1 MLDSDFQE
9 AFTSVLDINSSE
21 IYTEQASLPTS
32 SLPYSGSSQN
42 LQYITSGSSEIAQFW
57 YRLEMSPSDT
67 ITSGKHL
74 TWFTLSGSVED
85 VGYESASSAQ
95 VIQANQMVSFISNKY
110 AQPSLAGNK
119 TEDGTPGYNVTI
131 RKGSDNTDG
140 NSARVDDTAFVFDYK
155 TGILQFIDST
165 AAPDAVAY
173 SSIGSNRMWFSGYQ
187 YQGQTLDQ
195 FVASGSGGGSGAG
208 FPFSGSALITGSL
221 LVSGSTEFI
230 SNGDSGI
237 DFKIGVPVTASS
249 DITSSAGV
257 DVLNITASGAIFTSA
272 SISHLKV
279 DSIIS
284 GSTVIASG
292 SNTFGDAMDDVQTLI
307 GTTKMTGSANVTGSF
322 EVSGS
327 TLLSGST
334 DIAGILSIT
343 GITNVSQSISE
354 AGGTAGIFTET
365 GSFFA
370 TQNALQITGSTLQD
384 SPLTA
389 TGQNITSSGD
399 GTGGGAA
406 LYDVVTSHSMWNYNH
421 NVGVPKSNAWKY
433 NLNGSHFDNFDQNTD
448 VSEILR
454 FVAGLLSSSAPGA
467 APNTRTYGAISQF
480 AEQNGTA
487 GSKPAGIVPNDFN
500 DPTITYLDSKGFVNI
515 GDQLF
520 YNISASLK
528 SNIGRSRTFESDP
541 AGSTI
546 VSSSVTPGGD
556 LFGLG
561 LIGLEVSLS
570 SSASFRFVDNMSD
583 TNTFISASQG
593 SISQTG
599 TGGGTIKIGNLI
611 TANPAVIPNTFQ
623 DGLVEE
629 AFSTPLN
636 FINTIP
642 LNESGSTGYY
652 FTTQSIALK
661 TGSSAL
667 TSFKENKEVVFLI
680 TGSLNGK
687 LNTQTLLLGNQAS
700 SSISATSRSL
710 SGAPYLRTANYIN
723 QTNIEGA
730 FNPMYVAG
738 TTTIGQFSLSSDSKI
753 TAGNPT
759 ANVRT
764 GTINA
769 SDRVGTTNFIFS
781 STNEPRTIGVIPSLT
796 DIIILSASYAFSAGT
811 SGGSNI
817 ATNGQG
823 LQTGNGNAQF
833 QVTPIGK
840 NRSGGNTSATYTQ
853 PYHEAGTLGQP
864 TVSGSLAYFGFA
876 QTSDGNASGSIT
888 AANVEVN
895 EAFTSETYRASLT
908 DVALSASYS
917 TMGKIATGS
926 FATYNLGAK
935 DLQVKPGFLVYP
947 GDATY
952 GYWLEDPDD
961 GETFK
966 YYLRSYTKTFNGSA
980 GSLKF
985 RLRNTA
991 NSANASLNAWSNTS
1005 DDGIA
1010 ALVLVQNRGL
1020 GGTSFIANPGSGTSE
1035 FNGKASWV
1043 DMSDANGAFTA
1054 KTNFTAGTL
1063 GTNPFGVD
1071 ITVSGMGAQGSSV
1084 SSGLSTMVCLA
1095 NQFTTIPNSD
1105 PGIMVL
1111 VRYKG
1116 TPIAPISRIGVELT

>member
-9 AFTSVLDINSSE
+9 AYTSVLDINTSE
-21 IYTEQASLPTS
+21 VYTQQASLPTS

-42 LQYITSGSSEIAQFW
+42 LQFITSGSGGSEVNIAQFW
-57 YRLEMSPSDT
+57 YKLELSPSDT
-67 ITSGKHL
+67 ITSGKYL
-74 TWFTLSGSVED
+74 TWFALSGSVSD
-85 VGYESASSAQ
+85 VGYFSASSAQ
-95 VIQANQMVSFISNKY
+95 VIQANQGTSWISNKY

-119 TEDGTPGYNVTI
+119 TEDSTPGYNVTI
-131 RKGSDNTDG
+131 TKGTDAA
-140 NSARVDDTAFVFDYK
+140 SSTRVADTAWVFDYK
-155 TGILQFIDST
+155 TGVLQFIDET
-165 AAPDAVAY
+165 AAPTD
-173 SSIGSNRMWFSGYQ
+173 SGPSGNRMFFSGYQ
-187 YQGQTLDQ
+187 YVGQTLNQ
-195 FVASGSGGGSGAG
+195 FVASGSGGSGAG

-221 LVSGSTEFI
+221 VVSGSTILTADGATGANFEVE
-230 SNGDSGI
+230 
-237 DFKIGVPVTASS
+237 VPMTAS
-249 DITSSAGV
+249 
-257 DVLNITASGAIFTSA
+257 NITASGNIHVTEITASDALFDSA
-272 SISHLKV
+272 SIDYLTV
-279 DSIIS
+279 NVLIS
-284 GSTVIASG
+284 GSTITTSG
-292 SNTFGDAMDDVQTLI
+292 SNTFGDGMEDVQTLI
-307 GTTKMTGSANVTGSF
+307 GTTRMTGSANVTGSF

-334 DIAGILSIT
+334 NIEGVLSLQGIADVSASIAA
-343 GITNVSQSISE
+343 

-370 TQNALQITGSTLQD
+370 TTNALQITGSTLQN

-389 TGQNITSSGD
+389 TGQNITSSND
-399 GTGGGAA
+399 GTGGVAK
-406 LYDVVTSHSMWNYNH
+406 YDVVTSHSMWNYNH

-500 DPTITYLDSKGFVNI
+500 DPTITYLDGKGFVNI

-541 AGSTI
+541 AGSTT

-570 SSASFRFVDNMSD
+570 SSASFRFVDNMDD

-599 TGGGTIKIGNLI
+599 TGGGIIKIGNLI

-687 LNTQTLLLGNQAS
+687 LNTQTLVLGNQAS

-723 QTNIEGA
+723 KTHIEGA
-730 FNPMYVAG
+730 FNPLYVPG
-738 TTTIGQFSLSSDSKI
+738 TATIGSFTNSSDSKI
-753 TAGNPT
+753 SDSNPT
-759 ANVRT
+759 NNVRT
-764 GTINA
+764 GQIN
-769 SDRVGTTNFIFS
+769 STNKVGTANFIFDS
-781 STNEPRTIGVIPSLT
+781 SGTTARTIGNVPDTS
-796 DIIILSASYAFSAGT
+796 DIIILSASYAFNAGT
-811 SGGSNI
+811 TGGDNI
-817 ATNGQG
+817 STNGQG

-833 QVTPIGK
+833 QVTGTGLDRNNSSDTIV
-840 NRSGGNTSATYTQ
+840 YTQ

-864 TVSGSLAYFGFA
+864 TDSGSLAYFGFV
-876 QTSDGNASGSIT
+876 QGNNGGAIGNIASQNS
-888 AANVEVN
+888 EVQEN
-895 EAFTSETYRASLT
+895 FQSETYRASLT

-917 TMGKIATGS
+917 EMGKIATGS

-961 GETFK
+961 SETFK

-985 RLRNTA
+985 RLRNTT
-991 NSANASLNAWSNTS
+991 NSANVALNAWSNTS

>member
-21 IYTEQASLPTS
+21 IYTKQASLPTS

-42 LQYITSGSSEIAQFW
+42 LQYITSGSSNIAQFW

-67 ITSGKHL
+67 ITSGKYL

-95 VIQANQMVSFISNKY
+95 VIQANQMISFISNKY

-140 NSARVDDTAFVFDYK
+140 SSARVDDTAFVFDYK
-155 TGILQFIDST
+155 TGILQFIDAT
-165 AAPDAVAY
+165 AAPNAVDY

-195 FVASGSGGGSGAG
+195 FVALGGGSGEG
-208 FPFSGSALITGSL
+208 FPFSGSASITGSL

-230 SNGDSGI
+230 TNGDSGV

-249 DITSSAGV
+249 GITSSAGI
-257 DVLNITASGAIFTSA
+257 DVLNITASGATFTSA

-284 GSTVIASG
+284 GSTVLASG

-322 EVSGS
+322 QVSGS

-334 DIAGILSIT
+334 DIAGVLSIT
-343 GITNVSQSISE
+343 GISDVSQSISE
-354 AGGTAGIFTET
+354 AGGQSGIFTET

-370 TQNALQITGSTLQD
+370 TSNSLQITGSTLQN

-389 TGQNITSSGD
+389 TGQNITSSND
-399 GTGGGAA
+399 GTGGVAK
-406 LYDVVTSHSMWNYNH
+406 YDVVTSHSMWNYNH

-480 AEQNGTA
+480 SELNGTA
-487 GSKPAGIVPNDFN
+487 GSKPAGIVPTSFN
-500 DPTITYLDSKGFVNI
+500 DPTISYLSSKGFANV

-528 SNIGRSRTFESDP
+528 SNIARARTFESDP

-570 SSASFRFVDNMSD
+570 SSASFRFVNNMDDS
-583 TNTFISASQG
+583 NTFISASQG

-599 TGGGTIKIGNLI
+599 TGGSIIKIGNLI

-623 DGLVEE
+623 DGLVEG
-629 AFSTPLN
+629 AFNTPLN

-661 TGSSAL
+661 TGSGEL
-667 TSFKENKEVVFLI
+667 TTFKENKEVVFLI
-680 TGSLNGK
+680 TGSLDGK
-687 LNTQTLLLGNQAS
+687 LTTQNIQFGNKAS

-730 FNPMYVAG
+730 FDPMYVAG

-759 ANVRT
+759 DNVRT

-781 STNEPRTIGVIPSLT
+781 ATNEPRAIGVIPT
-796 DIIILSASYAFSAGT
+796 INDIIVLSASYAFSAGT

-823 LQTGNGNAQF
+823 LKTGNGNAQF

-840 NRSGGNTSATYTQ
+840 NRSGANTSETYTQ
-853 PYHEAGTLGQP
+853 PYHEAGTLDQP
-864 TVSGSLAYFGFA
+864 TDSGSLAYFGFA
-876 QTSDGNASGSIT
+876 QTSDGGADGNIT
-888 AANVEVN
+888 ATNSEVT
-895 EAFTSETYRASLT
+895 EEFTSETYRASLT
-908 DVALSASYS
+908 DAALSASYS

-991 NSANASLNAWSNTS
+991 NSANVTLNAWSNTS

-1054 KTNFTAGTL
+1054 KTNFTAGTS

-1095 NQFTTIPNSD
+1095 NQFTTIPNAD

>member
-21 IYTEQASLPTS
+21 IYTKQASLPTS

-42 LQYITSGSSEIAQFW
+42 LQYISSGSSEIAQFW

-74 TWFTLSGSVED
+74 TWFALSGSVSD

-95 VIQANQMVSFISNKY
+95 VIQANQMISFISNKY

-140 NSARVDDTAFVFDYK
+140 NSSRVDDTAFVFDYK
-155 TGILQFIDST
+155 MGVLEFIDAT
-165 AAPDAVAY
+165 AAPNAVDF
-173 SSIGSNRMWFSGYQ
+173 SSIGNNRMWFSGYQ

-195 FVASGSGGGSGAG
+195 FVASGSGTGGG
-208 FPFSGSALITGSL
+208 FPFSGSASITGSL

-230 SNGDSGI
+230 ANGDSGV

-249 DITSSAGV
+249 GITSSAGI
-257 DVLNITASGAIFTSA
+257 DVLNITASGATFTSA
-272 SISHLKV
+272 SIGHLKV
-279 DSIIS
+279 DNIIS
-284 GSTVIASG
+284 GSTIVTSG
-292 SNTFGDAMDDVQTLI
+292 SNTFGDGMEDIQTLI
-307 GTTKMTGSANVTGSF
+307 GTTKITGSAQITGSF
-322 EVSGS
+322 QVSGS

-334 DIAGILSIT
+334 NIEGVLSLQ
-343 GITNVSQSISE
+343 GITDVSASIAS
-354 AGGTAGIFTET
+354 AGENAGIFTET
-365 GSFFA
+365 GSAFT
-370 TQNALQITGSTLQD
+370 TQNALQITGSTLQT

-389 TGQNITSSGD
+389 TGQNITSSAD

-421 NVGVPKSNAWKY
+421 NVGIPKSNAWKF
-433 NLNGSHFDNFDQNTD
+433 NLGGSHFDNFDQNTD

-480 AEQNGTA
+480 SEPNGTA
-487 GSKPAGIVPNDFN
+487 GSKPLGIVPTSFN
-500 DPTITYLDSKGFVNI
+500 DSTITYLDGKGFVKV

-528 SNIGRSRTFESDP
+528 SNIARARTFESDP
-541 AGSTI
+541 AGSTT
-546 VSSSVTPGGD
+546 VTSSVTPAGD

-583 TNTFISASQG
+583 SNTFISASQG
-593 SISQTG
+593 SISQAG
-599 TGGGTIKIGNLI
+599 TGGSIIKIGNLI

-623 DGLVEE
+623 DGLVEG
-629 AFSTPLN
+629 AFNTPLN

-642 LNESGSTGYY
+642 VNDSGSTGYY

-661 TGSSAL
+661 TGSGAL

-680 TGSLNGK
+680 TGSLDGR
-687 LNTQTLLLGNQAS
+687 LNTQTLTLGNNAS

-723 QTNIEGA
+723 RTHIEGA

-738 TTTIGQFSLSSDSKI
+738 TTTIGEFGLSSDSKI
-753 TAGNPT
+753 TPGNPT

-781 STNEPRTIGVIPSLT
+781 SANEPRAIGNIPERT

-833 QVTPIGK
+833 QVTPVGK
-840 NRSGGNTSATYTQ
+840 NRSGDNTSATYTQ

-876 QTSDGNASGSIT
+876 QTSDGGANGNIT
-888 AANVEVN
+888 ATNAEIT
-895 EAFTSETYRASLT
+895 EEFTSETYRASLT
-908 DVALSASYS
+908 DAALSASYS

-926 FATYNLGAK
+926 FATYNLGTK

-952 GYWLEDPDD
+952 GYWLEDPDT

-991 NSANASLNAWSNTS
+991 NSANVTLNAWSNTS

-1035 FNGKASWV
+1035 FDGKASWV

-1054 KTNFTAGTL
+1054 KNKFTAGTS
-1063 GTNPFGVD
+1063 GTNPFAVD
-1071 ITVSGMGAQGSSV
+1071 VTVSGMGAQGSSV

>member
-21 IYTEQASLPTS
+21 IYTKQASLPTS

-42 LQYITSGSSEIAQFW
+42 LQYITSGSSNIAQFW

-67 ITSGKHL
+67 ITSGKYL

-95 VIQANQMVSFISNKY
+95 VIQANQMISFISNKY

-140 NSARVDDTAFVFDYK
+140 NSSRVDDTAFVFDYK

-165 AAPDAVAY
+165 AAPNAVDY

-195 FVASGSGGGSGAG
+195 FVASGSGGGSGEG
-208 FPFSGSALITGSL
+208 FPFSGSASITGSL
-221 LVSGSTEFI
+221 LVSGSTEFTA
-230 SNGDSGI
+230 NGDSGV
-237 DFKIGVPVTASS
+237 DFTIGIPVTASS
-249 DITSSAGV
+249 GITSSAGI
-257 DVLNITASGAIFTSA
+257 DVLNITASGATFTSA

-284 GSTVIASG
+284 GSTVLASG
-292 SNTFGDAMDDVQTLI
+292 SNTFGDAMDDVQTLV
-307 GTTKMTGSANVTGSF
+307 GTTKITGSAQITGSTSISGSLG
-322 EVSGS
+322 VSGAL
-327 TLLSGST
+327 TLGALT
-334 DIAGILSIT
+334 D
-343 GITNVSQSISE
+343 VSQSISDLQT
-354 AGGTAGIFTET
+354 GSGIFSET

-370 TQNALQITGSTLQD
+370 TQNALQITGSTLQN
-384 SPLTA
+384 SPLTT
-389 TGQNITSSGD
+389 TGQDITSSND
-399 GTGGGAA
+399 GTGGAA
-406 LYDVVTSHSMWNYNH
+406 KYDVVTSHSMWNYNH
-421 NVGVPKSNAWKY
+421 NVGVPKSNAWKF
-433 NLNGSHFDNFDQNTD
+433 NLEGSHFNNFDQNTD

-480 AEQNGTA
+480 AEQNGTG
-487 GSKPAGIVPNDFN
+487 GSKPAGIVPTNFN
-500 DPTITYLDSKGFVNI
+500 DDTITYLSGKGFANV

-520 YNISASLK
+520 YNVSASLK
-528 SNIGRSRTFESDP
+528 SNIARARTFESDP
-541 AGSTI
+541 AGSTD
-546 VSSSVTPGGD
+546 VTSSVTPAGD

-583 TNTFISASQG
+583 SNTFISASQG

-599 TGGGTIKIGNLI
+599 TGGSIIKIGNI
-611 TANPAVIPNTFQ
+611 VTANPAVIPNTFQ
-623 DGLVEE
+623 DGLVEG

-642 LNESGSTGYY
+642 VNDSGSTGYY
-652 FTTQSIALK
+652 YTTQSIALK

-680 TGSLNGK
+680 TGSLDGR
-687 LNTQTLLLGNQAS
+687 LTTQTLTLTNKAS

-710 SGAPYLRTANYIN
+710 SGAPYLRTANYVN
-723 QTNIEGA
+723 RTHIEGA
-730 FNPMYVAG
+730 FDPMYVAG
-738 TTTIGQFSLSSDSKI
+738 STTIGQFSLSSDSKI

-759 ANVRT
+759 DNVRT
-764 GTINA
+764 GTING
-769 SDRVGTTNFIFS
+769 SDRVGTANFIFDSTGATARAAS
-781 STNEPRTIGVIPSLT
+781 SIPERT

-817 ATNGQG
+817 NTNGQG
-823 LQTGNGNAQF
+823 LSTGNGNSQF

-840 NRSGGNTSATYTQ
+840 NRSGANTSETYTQ
-853 PYHEAGTLGQP
+853 PYHEAGTLEQP
-864 TVSGSLAYFGFA
+864 VDSGSLAYFGFA
-876 QTSDGNASGSIT
+876 QTSDGGAEGNISSTNSEIT
-888 AANVEVN
+888 

-908 DVALSASYS
+908 DAALSASYS
-917 TMGKIATGS
+917 TMGKIDTGS

-935 DLQVKPGFLVYP
+935 DLQVKPGFLIYP

-991 NSANASLNAWSNTS
+991 NSANVTLNAWSNTS

-1054 KTNFTAGTL
+1054 KTNFTAGTS

>member
-21 IYTEQASLPTS
+21 IYTKQASLPTS

-42 LQYITSGSSEIAQFW
+42 LQYITSGSSNIAQFW

-67 ITSGKHL
+67 ITSGKYL
-74 TWFTLSGSVED
+74 TWFTLSGSVDE

-95 VIQANQMVSFISNKY
+95 VIQANQMTSFISNKY

-140 NSARVDDTAFVFDYK
+140 NSSRVDDTAFVFDYK
-155 TGILQFIDST
+155 TGILQFMDST
-165 AAPDAVAY
+165 AAPDAVDY

-195 FVASGSGGGSGAG
+195 FVATGGSSGAG
-208 FPFSGSALITGSL
+208 FPFSGSASITGSL
-221 LVSGSTEFI
+221 LVSGSTEFTT
-230 SNGDSGI
+230 NGDTGVN
-237 DFKIGVPVTASS
+237 FKIGVPVTASS
-249 DITSSAGV
+249 GITSSAGI
-257 DVLNITASGAIFTSA
+257 DVLNITASGAILTSA

-284 GSTVIASG
+284 GSTVVASG
-292 SNTFGDAMDDVQTLI
+292 SNTFGDAMDDVQTLV
-307 GTTKMTGSANVTGSF
+307 GTTKITGSANVTGSF
-322 EVSGS
+322 QVSGS

-334 DIAGILSIT
+334 DIAGVLSLQ
-343 GITNVSQSISE
+343 GITDVSASIAA
-354 AGGTAGIFTET
+354 AGENAGIFVET

-370 TQNALQITGSTLQD
+370 TSNSLQITGSTLQN
-384 SPLTA
+384 SPLTT
-389 TGQNITSSGD
+389 TGQNITSSND
-399 GTGGGAA
+399 GTGGVAK
-406 LYDVVTSHSMWNYNH
+406 YDVVTSHSMWNYNH
-421 NVGVPKSNAWKY
+421 NVGVPKSNAWQH
-433 NLNGSHFDNFDQNTD
+433 NLAGSHFENYDQNTD

-454 FVAGLLSSSAPGA
+454 FVAGLLSASAPGA
-467 APNTRTYGAISQF
+467 APNTRTYGNITPVNPETS
-480 AEQNGTA
+480 GTV
-487 GSKPAGIVPNDFN
+487 GSKPSGIVPTNFN
-500 DPTITYLDSKGFVNI
+500 DDVVTYLNGKGFAQAGN
-515 GDQLF
+515 QLF
-520 YNISASLK
+520 WNVSASLR
-528 SNIGRSRTFESDP
+528 SNVARARTFESDP

-546 VSSSVTPGGD
+546 VTSSVTPAGE

-561 LIGLEVSLS
+561 LIGLEVFLS
-570 SSASFRFVDNMSD
+570 SSANFRFVNNSSD
-583 TNTFISASQG
+583 TNTQISASQG

-599 TGGGTIKIGNLI
+599 TGGSLIKIGNI
-611 TANPAVIPNTFQ
+611 TTANPAVIPNTFQ
-623 DGLVEE
+623 DGLFDEV
-629 AFSTPLN
+629 FSTPLYFSDN
-636 FINTIP
+636 VP
-642 LNESGSTGYY
+642 QNESSSAGFYY
-652 FTTQSIALK
+652 ATQSIALR
-661 TGSSAL
+661 TSSGEL
-667 TSFKENKEVVFLI
+667 TSFKENKEVVFFI
-680 TGSLNGK
+680 SSSLNGAIGS
-687 LNTQTLLLGNQAS
+687 QTMTLSNEAS
-700 SSISATSRSL
+700 SSVTATSRSL
-710 SGAPYLRTANYIN
+710 SGAPYLRTAQYIN
-723 QTNIEGA
+723 RNQINGA
-730 FNPMYVAG
+730 FDPMFVAG
-738 TTTIGQFSLSSDSKI
+738 TSTIGGFTNSTDSKI
-753 TAGNPT
+753 TPSNPT

-764 GTINA
+764 GTIG
-769 SDRVGTTNFIFS
+769 SDDRVGTDNFIFD
-781 STNEPRTIGVIPSLT
+781 STGASPRADGALPERT

-811 SGGSNI
+811 SG
-817 ATNGQG
+817 ATNIISNGIAAG
-823 LQTGNGNAQF
+823 GNGDTQF
-833 QVTPIGK
+833 QVTATGL
-840 NRSGGNTSATYTQ
+840 NRTGGTGVTEVYTQ
-853 PYHEAGTLGQP
+853 LYHEAGTLEQP
-864 TVSGSLAYFGFA
+864 VDSGSLAYFGFA

-908 DVALSASYS
+908 DAALSASYS

-952 GYWLEDPDD
+952 GYWLKDPDT

-985 RLRNTA
+985 RLRNA
-991 NSANASLNAWSNTS
+991 GNSANVTLNAWSNTS

-1035 FNGKASWV
+1035 FDGKASWV

-1054 KTNFTAGTL
+1054 KTPFTAGTS

-1084 SSGLSTMVCLA
+1084 SAGLSTMVCLA
-1095 NQFTTIPNSD
+1095 NQFTTIPNAD